1 MSEGRIDTA
10 PRVQRLFAER
20 IRHQVDE
27 ARLERIDAA
36 PTSRGTGSTSFASD
50 VRALHSTWELLDI
63 QYVTHR
69 RLLGPLVVR
78 VRGLLRRALALNPL
92 LVRQE
97 AHNAASTRVI
107 AALDTRVAEL
117 EFALDEAAAALETLL
132 ASPRSYEGASG
143 LAARELNL
151 LVHEDE
157 FRGDETEITRRQQ
170 DYVGLFDGRRAV
182 VDLGCGRGEF
192 LALLRDAGVG
202 ARGVDTDPA
211 MVERCREKGLDVSVD
226 DAESFLASLRDATLD
241 GIFVAQVIEHFEP
254 QSVIHLVELSAAK
267 LESGGILVFESPN
280 PRSLLALSSF
290 WLDFTHVR
298 LYDPYS
304 VAWLLRSR
312 GFAVNDVRFYLPGEE
327 ELRLPEIPADRTS
340 GSQVE
345 EFNQR
350 LGLLNDFVYG
360 PRDYAV
366 VAVRQS

>member
-1 MSEGRIDTA
+1 MSEGRIDTV

-27 ARLERIDAA
+27 ARLARIDAA
-36 PTSRGTGSTSFASD
+36 PTSHRTGSTSLDSD
-50 VRALHSTWELLDI
+50 VRVLHSTWELLDI
-63 QYVTHR
+63 EYVTHR

-78 VRGLLRRALALNPL
+78 LRGLLRRALNPL
-92 LVRQE
+92 LLRQE
-97 AHNAASTRVI
+97 AHNAASTRAI

-132 ASPRSYEGASG
+132 ASPRSFEGASG

-151 LVHEDE
+151 LVLEDE
-157 FRGDETEITRRQQ
+157 FRGDEPEITRRQQ
-170 DYVGLFDGRRAV
+170 DYVGLFDRRRAV

-241 GIFVAQVIEHFEP
+241 GIFVAHVIEHFEP

-280 PRSLLALSSF
+280 PRSLLTLSSF

-298 LYDPYS
+298 LYDPYA

-312 GFAVNDVRFYLPGEE
+312 GFAVNDVRFYLPGDET
-327 ELRLPEIPADRTS
+327 LRLPEIPADVTS
-340 GSQVE
+340 SSQAE

-350 LGLLNDFVYG
+350 IGLLNDFVYG

>member
-36 PTSRGTGSTSFASD
+36 PTSRRSGSTSLASD

-63 QYVTHR
+63 EYVTHR

-78 VRGLLRRALALNPL
+78 VHGLLRRALKPL
-92 LVRQE
+92 LLRQE
-97 AHNAASTRVI
+97 AHNAASTRAI

-117 EFALDEAAAALETLL
+117 ELALDEAVAVLETLL

-151 LVHEDE
+151 RVHEDE

-170 DYVGLFDGRRAV
+170 DYVGLFDRRRAV

-327 ELRLPEIPADRTS
+327 ELRLPEIPADLTS
-340 GSQVE
+340 GSQAE

-350 LGLLNDFVYG
+350 IGLLNDFVYG

-366 VAVRQS
+366 VAVRES